1 MLEVIAQHDYAGSRF
16 LRGVAIDEAFRDPKY
31 AQGPFARLYDLLATD
46 AIDLNHGER
55 LVRVGRQLSEYLVFQ
70 TMWRCSSRASATGS
84 AGRWPRSRPNRS
96 WRHESTS
103 PRPCCVPN
111 ATNART

>member
-70 TMWRCSSRASATGS
+70 TMWALFKSRFGY
-84 AGRWPRSRPNRS
+84 RQRRPLAAFETQS
-96 WRHESTS
+96 LM
-103 PRPCCVPN
+103 
-111 ATNART
+111 AA